1 MRVVGIDLGLNG
13 AIAYIDDDGGYR
25 TFNMPCYA
33 VRRGRK
39 TQRKID
45 KRGLFEILKGIKTD
59 KIVCFI
65 EKQRPFPKQG
75 IVSAFHLG
83 EQQGLVEG
91 ILLAL
96 GISYESIY
104 PQQWQKEFSIIR
116 SKNTK
121 FASYEKASSLFPNAK
136 LKTERGKILD
146 GRCDAL
152 LIAEYG
158 RRKVK
163 IGSRRR

>member
-1 MRVVGIDLGLNG
+1 MRIVGIDLGLNG
-13 AIAYIDDDGGYR
+13 AIAFIDEDGGYR
-25 TFNMPCYA
+25 TFDMPCYM
-33 VRRGRK
+33 VRRGKK

-45 KRGLFEILKGIKTD
+45 KRGLLEILKSIKID

-75 IVSAFHLG
+75 IVSTFHLG
-83 EQQGLVEG
+83 EQQGLIEG

-96 GISYESIY
+96 NIPYETIY
-104 PQQWQKEFSIIR
+104 PQEWQKEFSIIK

-136 LKTERGKILD
+136 LKTERGRILD

-158 RRKVK
+158 RRKMGK
-163 IGSRRR
+163 GG

>member
-1 MRVVGIDLGLNG
+1 MRIVGIDLGLNG
-13 AIAYIDDDGGYR
+13 AIAFIDEDGGYR
-25 TFNMPCYA
+25 TFDMPCYA

-45 KRGLFEILKGIKTD
+45 KRGLFEILRNIKRD

-75 IVSAFHLG
+75 VLSTFHLG

-96 GISYESIY
+96 NIPYESIY

-121 FASYEKASSLFPNAK
+121 FASYEKASSLFPGAK
-136 LKTERGKILD
+136 LKTERGRILD
-146 GRCDAL
+146 GRADAL

-158 RRKVK
+158 RRRIRK
-163 IGSRRR
+163 G